1 MDWLDEICILATA
14 GHANSRTEQRVITF
28 VDRPSSM
35 PSVFLGSR
43 RREARGRQVLSF
55 CFPGRRRHV
64 VAGVMYRRIWADN
77 MPPEYSLGHP
87 R

>member
-14 GHANSRTEQRVITF
+14 GHANSHTEQRVITF

-43 RREARGRQVLSF
+43 RREARGEADAVILFSGAKTSCR
-55 CFPGRRRHV
+55 CRRNV
-64 VAGVMYRRIWADN
+64 SPLMG
-77 MPPEYSLGHP
+77 
-87 R
+87 